1 MATGTDGGAAI
12 QLAGMTTPAPLLA
25 VRAVVAIYRE
35 FEQVTRRSD
44 ISLAQYRLM
53 LYLRTGP
60 KRAGEVAAAV
70 AVAKPTVSLALNAL
84 RDKGWI
90 TSSADEADGRVSRI
104 LMTKAGKAR
113 MESFEAELAASIAPM
128 LGGADA
134 KSLCD
139 ALAASYVAMGATR
152 EARLKGVE
160 DSLREPALD
169 RAAEK
174 SFIR

>member
-1 MATGTDGGAAI
+1 
-12 QLAGMTTPAPLLA
+12 MTTPAPLLA

-35 FEQVTRRSD
+35 FEQLTRRSD

-60 KRAGEVAAAV
+60 KRAGEIAAAI

-90 TSSADEADGRVSRI
+90 NSTTDEEDGRATRI
-104 LMTKAGKAR
+104 LITAAGKTR
-113 MESFEAELAASIAPM
+113 MEAFEGELAARIAPM

-134 KSLCD
+134 ETLCA
-139 ALAASYVAMGATR
+139 ALAAAYVAMGATR
-152 EARLKGVE
+152 DARLKDLE
-160 DSLREPALD
+160 DSF
-169 RAAEK
+169 RA
-174 SFIR
+174 